1 MTAKTLM
8 IQGTASSVGKSIL
21 VTALCRIF
29 RQDGYR
35 VAPFK
40 SQNMALNS
48 FVTKEGG
55 EIGRAQAVQAEAAG
69 IEPSVDM
76 NPVLLKPESNSR
88 SQVIVLGKVD
98 RTLQADRY
106 YEYTPHLLGI
116 IEESLNRLRSSYDM
130 VIIEGA
136 GSPAEVNLKER
147 EIANM
152 RIAFMAGAPVLLVG
166 DIDRGGV
173 FASLVGTME
182 LLTEE
187 ERSLVKGFIIN
198 KFRGDVA
205 LLKPG
210 LDFLE
215 KRMDRPVLGVVPYF
229 RDIGIAQE
237 DSVYLDE
244 KPQVS
249 TGHGL
254 KIAIIRLPHISNYD
268 DFDPLQ
274 EMGCDVRYV
283 SKSSEL
289 VNPDLIILPGTKSTV
304 FDLNFLRQE
313 GMDRVI
319 TRLAGSGTPVAG
331 ICGGYQMLGRLLKD
345 PSGVESGEPVVAGL
359 GLLDGE
365 TTFNSL
371 KTTTQV
377 KARVTAGTGLFKG
390 LAGVEVGGYEIHN
403 GQTLSPEMKPAFEVL
418 ETPKGQAGYFDG
430 SISADGQVFGTYMHG
445 LWHNAAFTLAFLER
459 LREIRGLEAVI
470 TQARDKEGQYDR
482 LADIVR
488 QNLDIKKVYQIV
500 EATSLKKQ

>member
-69 IEPSVDM
+69 IEPSVHM
-76 NPVLLKPESNSR
+76 NPVLLKPESNAR
-88 SQVIVLGKVD
+88 SQVIVLGKVEC
-98 RTLQADRY
+98 TLRADCY
-106 YEYTPHLLGI
+106 YEYTPRLLSI
-116 IEESLNRLRSSYDM
+116 IGESLERLRSGNDI

-152 RIAFMAGAPVLLVG
+152 RIALMAGAPVLLVG

-187 ERSLVKGFIIN
+187 ERNTVKGFVIN
-198 KFRGDVA
+198 KFRGDVS
-205 LLKPG
+205 LLRPG

-215 KRMDRPVLGVVPYF
+215 KKTARPVLGVVPYF

-244 KPQVS
+244 RPRTS
-249 TGHGL
+249 TGLGL
-254 KIAIIRLPHISNYD
+254 KIAVVRLPHISNYD
-268 DFDPLQ
+268 DFDPLE
-274 EMGCDVRYV
+274 EMGCRLSYIGKA
-283 SKSSEL
+283 SKL
-289 VNPDLIILPGTKSTV
+289 IDPDLIILPGTKSTMA
-304 FDLNFLRQE
+304 DLEFLKQE
-313 GMDRVI
+313 GMDRAI
-319 TRLAGSGTPVAG
+319 IRLSRAGVPVAG
-331 ICGGYQMLGRLLKD
+331 ICGGYQMLGTFLKD
-345 PSGVESGEPVVAGL
+345 PSGVESPVTSAEGL
-359 GLLDGE
+359 GLLAGE
-365 TTFNSL
+365 TIFQSN

-377 KARVTAGTGLFKG
+377 KARVKGAAGVFKG
-390 LAGVEVGGYEIHN
+390 LEGLEVEGYEIHN
-403 GQTLSPEMKPAFEVL
+403 GLTTVPRIKPAFEVL
-418 ETPKGQAGYFDG
+418 ETPDGPAGYFDG
-430 SISADGQVFGTYMHG
+430 SISDDGLVFGSYIHG
-445 LWHNAAFTLAFLER
+445 LWHNTSFTGAFLER
-459 LREIRGLEAVI
+459 LREIRGLEAVV
-470 TQARDKEGQYDR
+470 TRAGDKDARYDR
-482 LADIVR
+482 LADLVR
-488 QNLDIKKVYQIV
+488 MNLDMSRLYKII
-500 EATSLKKQ
+500 EDAR

>member
-1 MTAKTLM
+1 MAAKTLM

-29 RQDGYR
+29 KQDGYR

-48 FVTKEGG
+48 FVTREGG

-98 RTLQADRY
+98 RTLQAERY

-116 IEESLNRLRSSYDM
+116 IEESLNRLRSNNDII
-130 VIIEGA
+130 VIEGA

-187 ERSLVKGFIIN
+187 ERRLVKGFIIN
-198 KFRGDVA
+198 KFRGDVS

-215 KRMDRPVLGVVPYF
+215 NKTARPVLGVVPYF

-244 KPQVS
+244 KGETA

-254 KIAIIRLPHISNYD
+254 RIAIIRLPHISNYD
-268 DFDPLQ
+268 DFDPF
-274 EMGCDVRYV
+274 EERGCDVRYIG
-283 SKSSEL
+283 KSSDL
-289 VNPDLIILPGTKSTV
+289 VNPDLIILPGTKSTIA
-304 FDLNFLRQE
+304 DLGFLRQA
-313 GMDRVI
+313 GLDRAI
-319 TRLAGSGTPVAG
+319 LRLAGSGTPVAG
-331 ICGGYQMLGRLLKD
+331 ICGGYQMLGRLLQD
-345 PSGVESGEPVVAGL
+345 PYGVESGEAAVQGL

-365 TTFNSL
+365 TVFQPV

-377 KARVTAGTGLFKG
+377 KARVKAGKGLFQG
-390 LAGVEVGGYEIHN
+390 LAGMGVEGYEIHN
-403 GQTLSPEMKPAFEVL
+403 GKTLGAQADSAFEVL
-418 ETPKGQAGYFDG
+418 ETPAGKTLYPDG
-430 SISADGQVFGTYMHG
+430 SISPDGLVFGSYFHG
-445 LWHNAAFTLAFLER
+445 LWHNAAFTQAFLER
-459 LREIRGLEAVI
+459 LREMRGLEAEI
-470 TQARDKEGQYDR
+470 TRARDKDQQYDR
-482 LADIVR
+482 LAELVR
-488 QNLDIKKVYQIV
+488 RNLDMKKVYQIV
-500 EATSLKKQ
+500 EGAFQPQ